1 MSKHACQT
9 CVYFRVTIKQKPVKG
24 ECHFYAPQPSSIL
37 KQGEHVTARTAMW
50 PLVRG
55 EDYCGQYEAAPVA
68 QAKPGEAKPA

>member
-1 MSKHACQT
+1 MAQNTCKACK
-9 CVYFRVTIKQKPVKG
+9 YFRITVKQKPVKG

-55 EDYCGQYEAAPVA
+55 EDYCGQYEGAPA
-68 QAKPGEAKPA
+68 GQTKPSETKPA